1 MYGIQAIFHIPLV
14 METGGLRIMTQA
26 LLDGQR
32 SLVDVLVHA
41 FTYILDA
48 PSTRCLLRPG
58 VELEMIISP
67 FLDTNRG
74 PNYEER
80 LQNSCKVIT
89 LLLKSWSGVFYMCAN
104 DLRAA
109 RSVVQALRLP
119 SEDSKVNISRPTLQI
134 TQRLH

>member
-1 MYGIQAIFHIPLV
+1 

-26 LLDGQR
+26 LIDGQR
-32 SLVDVLVHA
+32 NLVDVLVHA
-41 FTYILDA
+41 FIYILDA

-58 VELEMIISP
+58 VELEIVISP

-74 PNYEER
+74 PNYQEK
-80 LQNSCKVIT
+80 LKNSCKVVT

-104 DLRAA
+104 NLRAA

-119 SEDSKVNISRPTLQI
+119 SEDSKVTRSPQCCPCASKYLIS
-134 TQRLH
+134 